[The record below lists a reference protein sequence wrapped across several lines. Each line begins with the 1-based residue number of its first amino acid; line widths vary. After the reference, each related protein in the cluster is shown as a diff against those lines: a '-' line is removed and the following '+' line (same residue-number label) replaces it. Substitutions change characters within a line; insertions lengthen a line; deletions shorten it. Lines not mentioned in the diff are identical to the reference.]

1 MADAVTAGL
10 AGGDNWRKHPKA
22 MLRARA
28 LSAIARL
35 VYPDLLLGVYDP
47 DELTPQ
53 PERDVTPVVLPAAE
67 AIAARLK
74 APAASPPR
82 DADFTPHPAEAVR
95 QRMEAAGFQA
105 SIEEPPPP
113 GDEDAPPDLPEAPPS
128 PPKTRAAGCRPR
140 LRRARP
146 RPRRAWLPPTAP
158 ARARRLPSW
167 TDKDLSWYAAAASEE
182 RR

>member
-1 MADAVTAGL
+1 MQTFAGLLLIKGKPTLSADAMGALVQSREVCTYLRCVESTEKVATFETMRKGHPEPTRLSYTMADAVTAGL

-82 DADFTPHPAEAVR
+82 DADFTPHPAEVR
-95 QRMEAAGFQA
+95 
-105 SIEEPPPP
+105 P
-113 GDEDAPPDLPEAPPS
+113 GVEQGGGS
-128 PPKTRAAGCRPR
+128 
-140 LRRARP
+140 
-146 RPRRAWLPPTAP
+146 P
-158 ARARRLPSW
+158 AREGGHGVRWIPGV
-167 TDKDLSWYAAAASEE
+167 D
-182 RR
+182 